1 MVKPVYL
8 IPLSLLTMSLLT
20 ASGCAHKSD
29 RQAASRHYPVSGR
42 VTALNAKDQTATLDA
57 GAIPNF
63 MEAMTMAYPVQLKS
77 EFEKLHVGEN
87 IKATINVYDSGEYSL
102 SAIQEQPQTSR

>member
-8 IPLSLLTMSLLT
+8 ILLSFLTLSWL
-20 ASGCAHKSD
+20 AVSGCGPKSEP
-29 RQAASRHYPVSGR
+29 QTASRHYPVSGQ

-57 GAIPNF
+57 AAIPNY

-77 EFEKLHVGEN
+77 EFEKLRVGES
-87 IKATINVYDSGEYSL
+87 IKATINVYDSGDFNL
-102 SAIQEQPQTSR
+102 SGIQEQPQNSR